1 MPGIIGV
8 IEKARLPN
16 PSLLL
21 QEMVKCMG
29 KDAAL
34 CAGTFSATKLRAH
47 IGWVSRKES
56 SDCLPL
62 WNEAGNVCL
71 LFSGETFSDHT
82 TNGAPKR
89 VENASGLNNAN
100 SPLDLYEELGQ
111 EFVGHLNGVFSGVLL
126 DLRENK
132 LLLFNGRY
140 GLGRVYFHE
149 NDQAFYFASEAKALL
164 KVVPALRAIDP
175 TGLAEFFSCGH
186 PLDNRTLFS
195 GIRLMPGGSVWTWNA
210 DKKTSRHAYFDP
222 TIWENQPTLSSEQF
236 YDRLKEVFT
245 RIVPRYFSGP
255 QPVAMSI
262 TGGLDSRMIMAAMK
276 PQPGSL
282 KCYTFGGMYRDS
294 ADVKIGRSLAQTCG
308 QSFKVLPLTPDFFAQ
323 FPDLAAEAVRRTDG
337 AMDVTG
343 AAGLYL
349 NRLARDIAPVRM
361 TGNYGG
367 EILRGIAGLKV
378 QRVDESLFEPGFV
391 RHLRNVPDT
400 IATARRVALPSFI
413 AFKQLPWVHF
423 AMLALEQSEVTVRTP
438 YLDNEL
444 VALSYQAPPQL
455 WRNKNV
461 AFRYIADLDPRLAR
475 LPNDRGAAWKPGID
489 LNHPRSRLQY
499 LREEFLPK
507 SEYLFDYGMPTWLAR
522 IDRLLS
528 PLRLERLFLGN
539 QKFCHFRTWY
549 RRELSGFVREILLD
563 PRTLSRPY
571 LNRRRVEQVVSS
583 HVKGRANFT
592 LTINKLL
599 SCELV
604 HRTLLDK

>member
-132 LLLFNGRY
+132 LLLFNDRY

-294 ADVKIGRSLAQTCG
+294 ADVKIGRSLAQACG

-367 EILRGIAGLKV
+367 EIL
-378 QRVDESLFEPGFV
+378 
-391 RHLRNVPDT
+391 
-400 IATARRVALPSFI
+400 
-413 AFKQLPWVHF
+413 
-423 AMLALEQSEVTVRTP
+423 
-438 YLDNEL
+438 
-444 VALSYQAPPQL
+444 
-455 WRNKNV
+455 
-461 AFRYIADLDPRLAR
+461 
-475 LPNDRGAAWKPGID
+475 
-489 LNHPRSRLQY
+489 
-499 LREEFLPK
+499 
-507 SEYLFDYGMPTWLAR
+507 
-522 IDRLLS
+522 
-528 PLRLERLFLGN
+528 
-539 QKFCHFRTWY
+539 
-549 RRELSGFVREILLD
+549 
-563 PRTLSRPY
+563 
-571 LNRRRVEQVVSS
+571 
-583 HVKGRANFT
+583 
-592 LTINKLL
+592 
-599 SCELV
+599 
-604 HRTLLDK
+604 